1 MASLGHWPPRRAARE
16 LTGAATVQMVVHCFG
31 STTFFMAML
40 AGLEGVR
47 SAVSSQVATHM
58 VAPTGTRLKAGIH
71 LPELLKSLGVE
82 SLTAYVDTH
91 ADWRDRLYD
100 KFLQLFPEETKYCQS
115 AVCHRITFMYGLL
128 YEHDQLNGATHDA
141 LAEMFGVANI
151 KAFEHL
157 ALMTRQGHLVKAD
170 GADLYLPQVKRLAI
184 PITFIHGAENQ
195 VFLPVS
201 TEMTYNWLREQNGTD
216 LYSRYVIP
224 HYGHIDCIFGKNA
237 VADVYPLIL
246 QHLEAT
252 K

>member
-1 MASLGHWPPRRAARE
+1 MSLVE
-16 LTGAATVQMVVHCFG
+16 VQMP
-31 STTFFMAML
+31 S
-40 AGLEGVR
+40 R
-47 SAVSSQVATHM
+47 PS
-58 VAPTGTRLKAGIH
+58 P
-71 LPELLKSLGVE
+71 
-82 SLTAYVDTH
+82 
-91 ADWRDRLYD
+91 
-100 KFLQLFPEETKYCQS
+100 
-115 AVCHRITFMYGLL
+115 
-128 YEHDQLNGATHDA
+128 A

-184 PITFIHGAENQ
+184 PMTFIHGAENQ

-224 HYGHIDCIFGKNA
+224 HYGHIDSIFGKNA